1 MGFASSRPRPRAP
14 PAGPTNDVSV
24 NLAPSGYFSQSNR
37 AAQASASGVSQIGAS
52 GASSSSSSHSSGSSS
67 TFQSN
72 NAASGFQYGP
82 GSSFPGGQSFDQL
95 ISSSLLV
102 TNENLDNIEAV
113 ELASAGFDDSAYAY
127 RLVPV
132 PVNN

>member
-1 MGFASSRPRPRAP
+1 MGQQSRNQGSNFQQSS
-14 PAGPTNDVSV
+14 N
-24 NLAPSGYFSQSNR
+24 Q
-37 AAQASASGVSQIGAS
+37 
-52 GASSSSSSHSSGSSS
+52 
-67 TFQSN
+67 
-72 NAASGFQYGP
+72 ASGFQQ
-82 GSSFPGGQSFDQL
+82 SSNAAAAAAGFQSGNAAAAFQSGAGGRFTGQGVPSFDQL